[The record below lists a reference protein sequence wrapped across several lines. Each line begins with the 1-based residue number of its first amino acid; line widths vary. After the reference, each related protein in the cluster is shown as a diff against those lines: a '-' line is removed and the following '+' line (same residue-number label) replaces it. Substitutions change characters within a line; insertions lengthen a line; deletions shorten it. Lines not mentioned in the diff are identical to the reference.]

1 MADAKSSI
9 YKVAIASTDGESVNL
24 HYGKADKFF
33 IYQIDDETGYDLLE
47 ERQTEPACL
56 GGSHDNTKM
65 EESVM
70 RLTDCRYVVA
80 ARIGRGAGA
89 VLAAKGITGMELP
102 GSADDAILKVWK
114 YNRIQGL
121 FN

>member
-9 YKVAIASTDGESVNL
+9 YKVAIASTDGENVNL
-24 HYGKADKFF
+24 HYGKADRFF

-56 GGSHDNTKM
+56 GGSHDAAKM
-65 EESVM
+65 EESVL

-89 VLAAKGITGMELP
+89 VLTANGIIGMELP
-102 GSADDAILKVWK
+102 GSADDAILKIWK